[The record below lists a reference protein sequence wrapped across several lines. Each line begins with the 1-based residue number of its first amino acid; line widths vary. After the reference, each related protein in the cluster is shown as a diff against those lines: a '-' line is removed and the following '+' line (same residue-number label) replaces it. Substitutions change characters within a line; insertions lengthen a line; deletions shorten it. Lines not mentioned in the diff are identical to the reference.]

1 MDLKVMNKGIA
12 VCETLFDDFDEA
24 SVDCDFVLPDYCP
37 DIAAG
42 T

>member
-12 VCETLFDDFDEA
+12 VCETLFDDFDER
-24 SVDCDFVLPDYCP
+24 PGYCG
-37 DIAAG
+37 G

>member
-12 VCETLFDDFDEA
+12 VCETLFDDFDERPGRLRLRTA
-24 SVDCDFVLPDYCP
+24 GLLSGYCG
-37 DIAAG
+37 G